1 MPLPAPDYAYL
12 VLATPRS
19 GSTLL
24 CEALRESGVAGRPL
38 EHFEVLEPTSLPR
51 QPREYFLGV
60 GDPAILERLAPLE
73 PGARARES
81 PEEWWAR
88 IVREGTGENGVWGGK
103 LMWRHTQD
111 LLRRARRLENFAG
124 ADLATTLRRLLG
136 DPKLILVVRE
146 DKIAQAIS
154 LWRAVQTK
162 SWRAGEPARGALYSF
177 AGIDYLRRQ
186 LEADETAW
194 RTWLADYQL
203 PHHEVRYSELAAN
216 PVGVVDEV
224 LHVLGLSGGA
234 AVEPPLQ
241 RQGDSE
247 SVHWAERYR
256 AERAHAE
263 RYQEERARAERY
275 QEKCAT

>member
-51 QPREYFLGV
+51 QPRE
-60 GDPAILERLAPLE
+60 ILPRRRGPRD
-73 PGARARES
+73 PGAPRA
-81 PEEWWAR
+81 A
-88 IVREGTGENGVWGGK
+88 GENGVWGGK

-111 LLRRARRLENFAG
+111 LLRRARRLENLAG

-263 RYQEERARAERY
+263 RYQEERARAERS
-275 QEKCAT
+275 KS